1 MLSSI
6 SKNEINFSE
15 SNLPQS
21 IEYLIASLLSSENLT
36 PELVRQLI
44 VDANIQEDDLLLWET
59 FNHPVTHGYG
69 RKLVF
74 DGGYFEIMV
83 MSWRPGDF
91 SAIHDHGFTQWG
103 AVQSFGRA
111 RHISYELK
119 ENILK
124 TQHQMWFEPHQVV
137 TVNHDLIH
145 QMGNQT
151 DEYFLSLHVYGCNDR
166 YGGITSD
173 ARIFDLWEGSIQSTN
188 GGVFFCLPETEISQ
202 RQYNLQGDLSSTLL
216 HHQLM
221 LDRIN
226 YILED
231 SDSCSY
237 AWKLRAE
244 LLESKIKQ
252 IIWQINSYY

>member
-6 SKNEINFSE
+6 TQSEINVSQ
-15 SNLPQS
+15 STLPQS
-21 IEYLIASLLSSENLT
+21 IQHLIASLLSRPSLN

-44 VDANIQEDDLLLWET
+44 IDANIQSEDLSLWESYH
-59 FNHPVTHGYG
+59 HPVTHGYG

-83 MSWRPGDF
+83 MSWKPGDF

-103 AVQSFGRA
+103 AVQSFGKA
-111 RHISYELK
+111 RHISYEFQDNL
-119 ENILK
+119 LT
-124 TQHQMWFEPHQVV
+124 TQDDMWFEPDQIV

-145 QMGNQT
+145 QMGNPT
-151 DEYFLSLHVYGCNDR
+151 DDHFLSLHVYGCNDR

-173 ARIFDLWEGSIQSTN
+173 ARIFDLWEGSIQYTN
-188 GGVFFCLPETEISQ
+188 AGVFFCLPESEISQ
-202 RQYNLQGDLSSTLL
+202 RQYNVQGDLSSTLR
-216 HHQLM
+216 HHQQM

-231 SDSCSY
+231 SNYCSSE
-237 AWKLRAE
+237 WRFKAE
-244 LLESKIKQ
+244 LIEEKIKQ
-252 IIWQINSYY
+252 IVWQMNTCI